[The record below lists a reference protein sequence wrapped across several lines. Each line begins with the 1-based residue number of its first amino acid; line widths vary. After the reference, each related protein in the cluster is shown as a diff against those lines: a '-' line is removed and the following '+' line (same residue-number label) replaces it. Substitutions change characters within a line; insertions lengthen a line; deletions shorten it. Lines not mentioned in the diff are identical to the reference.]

1 MAKLIRMVMARWGWS
16 GVWGVQLVLTAHR
29 LWLNCFSFSHLTF
42 SPILSKFF
50 LILAC
55 GSPSLWVMHHLYY
68 RMGCLTEPMMSS
80 RYVIVTSSAYKGRA
94 KGSLLE
100 SCSFSPFISFSWLA
114 FSTVRLF
121 FFTAC
126 FFLDAIAPGFIL
138 AVSCTSQTHRP
149 AEGRGGGKGQ
159 LQEVGPFLT
168 PYLLFLKL
176 VLLKFSIL
184 QLKAFPYQYSPLQ
197 AKWNFEYIVFS
208 TDRHQVWKSHHFQ
221 GERSWKTFSPQI
233 KKCKNMCLRSLKN

>member
-1 MAKLIRMVMARWGWS
+1 MVRWGWS

-121 FFTAC
+121 FFHC
-126 FFLDAIAPGFIL
+126 
-138 AVSCTSQTHRP
+138 
-149 AEGRGGGKGQ
+149 
-159 LQEVGPFLT
+159 
-168 PYLLFLKL
+168 LFLFRRHCSWVYPCCFL
-176 VLLKFSIL
+176 HLSNPQTCRGSGWRQGAAAGGWTI
-184 QLKAFPYQYSPLQ
+184 SDPL
-197 AKWNFEYIVFS
+197 F
-208 TDRHQVWKSHHFQ
+208 
-221 GERSWKTFSPQI
+221 TFS
-233 KKCKNMCLRSLKN
+233 